1 MESTI
6 QYILQFLLLI
16 SWTLSLIWI
25 NHRFMVK
32 ILEIFHKNNE
42 ILDLTT
48 KEMKKMIEK
57 DQIMRN
63 SKGKEFYYE

>member
-57 DQIMRN
+57 DQKMRN